1 MKYCMFPSTEGLISI
16 QHLSLHFLSL
26 TPEIKHGESGY
37 RDLKKT
43 KQNKTKSWGKVSAR
57 RILMLLLLIM
67 GLDVQLLDRD
77 LDWQNLQLGAHSS

>member
-16 QHLSLHFLSL
+16 QRLSLHFLSL

-43 KQNKTKSWGKVSAR
+43 KSWGKVSAR

-67 GLDVQLLDRD
+67 R
-77 LDWQNLQLGAHSS
+77 LGV